1 MSFIPYQSSQCSN
14 NSPHCSPRPLPSLL
28 SPSRGLTMV
37 REKPNCPPLPPL
49 TIPRS
54 RWWRAPPAVRTR
66 PQILR
71 SEDPIQINSGSW
83 TLDTRYFSLQRSNNP
98 NIFYGFLR
106 FSKVKWK
113 ILGLLY
119 MYIFGTIT
127 LQYCVALLPM
137 YQYLVLVLSEDIPA
151 HSCRTRHLTFV
162 NFLIKPCLTFHHQPL
177 ITSNACC

>member
-1 MSFIPYQSSQCSN
+1 
-14 NSPHCSPRPLPSLL
+14 
-28 SPSRGLTMV
+28 MV

-54 RWWRAPPAVRTR
+54 RWWRAPAAVRTR

-71 SEDPIQINSGSW
+71 SKDPIQINSEA
-83 TLDTRYFSLQRSNNP
+83 LDTRYFSLQRSNNP

-106 FSKVKWK
+106 FSKVKLI

-119 MYIFGTIT
+119 MYIFWYNYTSVLRCVIT
-127 LQYCVALLPM
+127 N
-137 YQYLVLVLSEDIPA
+137 YLVLVLSEDIPA
-151 HSCRTRHLTFV
+151 HSCRTKHLTFV
-162 NFLIKPCLTFHHQPL
+162 NFLIKPCLTFHHHSL